1 MNKSIKSPNEKLEKK
16 AISKKKSPQKQEKN
30 SNFNRENFE
39 NTAKESNNEE
49 FLSLEKQINQDKKTI
64 ISNEN
69 KIEPKF
75 EVLDDETQEQGQ
87 SLAEI
92 FKRKKAKMLEKLESK
107 KQETQEK
114 AASSEYIARTKEEIL
129 RLRKEMMK
137 KPEFLNK
144 KSNETAVEKKEDRQK
159 NTTNE
164 PIDKKTELMQRL
176 AMGVKPKVEKEE
188 YKALTS
194 KNYEKLPEVLKK
206 KKEEEKR
213 MEFRKRQEKQKMLD
227 QRLRE
232 SLLKK

>member
-1 MNKSIKSPNEKLEKK
+1 M
-16 AISKKKSPQKQEKN
+16 KQEKN
-30 SNFNRENFE
+30 SNIYRENFE

-64 ISNEN
+64 ISHEN
-69 KIEPKF
+69 KIAPKF
-75 EVLDDETQEQGQ
+75 EVLDDEAQEQGQ

-107 KQETQEK
+107 KQETHEK
-114 AASSEYIARTKEEIL
+114 AASSEYKARTKEEIL

-144 KSNETAVEKKEDRQK
+144 KSNENAEEKNEDSQK
-159 NTTNE
+159 NTTNG

-176 AMGVKPKVEKEE
+176 AMGGKPKVEKGE

>member
-1 MNKSIKSPNEKLEKK
+1 MNKSIKSPNEKLETK
-16 AISKKKSPQKQEKN
+16 ATSKKKSPLKQEKG
-30 SNFNRENFE
+30 SKIGRDKFE
-39 NTAKESNNEE
+39 HAAKESNNED
-49 FLSLEKQINQDKKTI
+49 FLSLEKQINQDKKM
-64 ISNEN
+64 
-69 KIEPKF
+69 PKF
-75 EVLDDETQEQGQ
+75 EALDDGSQEEQGQ

-107 KQETQEK
+107 KQETHEK
-114 AASSEYIARTKEEIL
+114 AASSEYKARTKEEIL

-144 KSNETAVEKKEDRQK
+144 KLNENTEEKNEEKQK
-159 NTTNE
+159 NTSNG

-176 AMGVKPKVEKEE
+176 AMGVKPKVEKGE

-194 KNYEKLPEVLKK
+194 KNYEKLPEVMKK

-213 MEFRKRQEKQKMLD
+213 MEFKKRQEKQKMLD

-232 SLLKK
+232 TLLKK